1 MDFGNTDRSFQ
12 WFSGASRP
20 LVGSLFRGARLDGV
34 HLDQADISL
43 ADFTDASM
51 VKTGMGFVL
60 AAYTSFWDADLTGAD
75 LWQLKAYR
83 CDFTGARLTGATL
96 RGVSAVECQFE
107 AADFTGATFGTA
119 DATRATDEAAAFCRR
134 FGIAIDRT
142 GQYANDD
149 AHAAYTW
156 HGACDFARSTGLPKG
171 IGQDGSNDQ
180 ATAFNREEK
189 GESQGV

>member
-1 MDFGNTDRSFQ
+1 MDFGNADGSFL
-12 WFSGASRP
+12 WFSGASVP

-51 VKTGMGFVL
+51 IRVGMGFVL
-60 AAYTSFWDADLTGAD
+60 AAYTSFRGADLTGVD

-83 CDFTGARLTGATL
+83 CDFTGARLTGAAL
-96 RGVSAVECQFE
+96 RGVSAVECRFE
-107 AADFTGATFGTA
+107 SADFTEATFGTA
-119 DATRATDEAAAFCRR
+119 DATRATDAAAAFCRR

-142 GQYANDD
+142 GRCTNDA

-156 HGACDFARSTGLPKG
+156 HGPCDFTGSTGLPKG
-171 IGQDGSNDQ
+171 IEQMGPTLS
-180 ATAFNREEK
+180 
-189 GESQGV
+189 